1 MKHLRLQ
8 DMTVKQLVARF
19 TEIALA
25 QDRALA
31 VDDNA
36 KYNRLFDYLTDVMA
50 EFMVR
55 PVEQRQALMTLY
67 DHPSAQVRYEAA
79 VATVDFAPEASRPVF
94 EIISERNEFPQAADA
109 RRMIRNLDEGP
120 VDMSWT
126 LKRRKT

>member
-1 MKHLRLQ
+1 MKRLRLQ
-8 DMTVKQLVARF
+8 DMTVEQLVARF

-31 VDDNA
+31 YDEIA
-36 KYNRLFDYLTDVMA
+36 KYNRLFDQSADVMA

-55 PVEQRQALMTLY
+55 PIEQRQALMALY

-79 VATVDFAPEASRPVF
+79 VATVDFAPEAARPVF
-94 EIISERNEFPQAADA
+94 ETIIERNEYPQAANA
-109 RRMIRNLDEGP
+109 RGFIEHIDKGP
-120 VDMSWT
+120 VDMSWI